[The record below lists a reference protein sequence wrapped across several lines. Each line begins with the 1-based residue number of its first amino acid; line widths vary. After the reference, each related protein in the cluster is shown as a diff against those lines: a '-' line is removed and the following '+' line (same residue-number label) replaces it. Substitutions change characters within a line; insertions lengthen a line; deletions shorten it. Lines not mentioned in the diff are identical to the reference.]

1 MNLFGIGAGPVYA
14 SKYQVVESREFNED
28 EKNAVRSN
36 TIVDSEY
43 GLSVCFHLVRGGN
56 MYYPLSKN
64 STKKVGESLDMN
76 TSKIITLK
84 KEGDERPIYRVE
96 E

>member
-1 MNLFGIGAGPVYA
+1 MNLFGVGAGPVYA
-14 SKYQVVESREFNED
+14 SKYQVVEERSFNEE
-28 EKNAVRSN
+28 EKNAVKGN

-64 STKKVGESLDMN
+64 SNKKVGETIDMN
-76 TSKIITLK
+76 TAKMITLK
-84 KEGDERPIYRVE
+84 KEGDPKPIYRVE